1 MSEQGPVSEEERVQ
15 DLAERT
21 YALLATGDVDG
32 ARALFGEL
40 EALAPQSRDALL
52 VKAALLSAD
61 DPDEAMAV
69 VDEVYARWPDDP
81 SVLMARASYLL
92 ELYDDPDEALPLVE
106 EAVATLEEL
115 VAGAEDGQAFLAEA
129 RVMLAD
135 CRLSVG
141 DAAGAKSAAEAALQ
155 GDASYPVARLAL
167 AAAHF
172 ALCELDD
179 ATREVQ
185 RVIELER
192 GLADAHHLLARTAQA
207 KGEADVAEPAFEEA
221 HALAPERFPLPY
233 RVGAARFLELV
244 QEARKE
250 LPPLVEEAIA
260 GVDLRIEARPDLGVL
275 REQDE
280 PVPPDVP
287 CLVEVSLL
295 DEGKPE
301 EELSYALDGVVLY
314 QENLELLAGDEE
326 ELLEVIGDALVAEIV
341 GALGLDEPPPDGEEP
356 VAEA

>member
-1 MSEQGPVSEEERVQ
+1 MSEEERVQ

-21 YALLATGDVDG
+21 YALLAAGDVEG
-32 ARALFGEL
+32 ARALFAEL
-40 EALAPQSRDALL
+40 ENTAPDSRDALL
-52 VKAALLSAD
+52 VKAALLSSD
-61 DPDEAMAV
+61 DPDAAMAV

-92 ELYDDPDEALPLVE
+92 ELYDDPEEALPLVE

-115 VAGAEDGQAFLAEA
+115 VGAVEEGQAFLAEA

-141 DAAGAKSAAEAALQ
+141 DAVGARDAAEAALKS
-155 GDASYPVARLAL
+155 DPSYPVARLAL

-172 ALCELDD
+172 ALCELD
-179 ATREVQ
+179 EVVTEVK
-185 RVIELER
+185 RVIDAER
-192 GLADAHHLLARTAQA
+192 GLADAHHLLARAAQA
-207 KGEADVAEPAFEEA
+207 RRETDIAERAFEDA

-233 RVGAARFLELV
+233 RVGGARFLELLG
-244 QEARKE
+244 EARAE
-250 LPPLVEEAIA
+250 LPPVVKDALEGVE
-260 GVDLRIEARPDLGVL
+260 LRVEARPDLEVL
-275 REQDE
+275 REQDQ

-295 DEGKPE
+295 DEGGEDE
-301 EELSYALDGVVLY
+301 EPSYALDGVVLY
-314 QENLELLAGDEE
+314 QENVELLAGDEE
-326 ELLEVIGDALVAEIV
+326 ELRDAIVDALTVEVV
-341 GALGLDEPPPDGEEP
+341 GALGLDRDDEGDEDDD